1 MARNIT
7 RFNPISDISR
17 FGGFPNIEDI
27 FREFSMMPS
36 LRGTEM
42 EPRMRVDIEEADQAY
57 TLRAEVPGVK
67 KEDIKVS
74 IDGSRVTI
82 RADVTEDRTATS
94 GSTIRSERYFGEEY
108 RTFMLPQEID
118 DSKAG
123 AKVENGVLIL
133 TLPKKTGTGGKQ
145 LTVQ

>member
-7 RFNPISDISR
+7 RFSPMADMAR

-36 LRGTEM
+36 VRGEL
-42 EPRMRVDIEEADQAY
+42 EPRMRVDIEESDQAY
-57 TLRAEVPGVK
+57 TLKADVPGAK

-74 IDGSRVTI
+74 IDGNRVTI
-82 RADVTEDRTATS
+82 RADVSEERTEQS
-94 GSTIRSERYFGEEY
+94 GALLRSERYFGEEY
-108 RTFMLPQEID
+108 RTFTLPQSID
-118 DSKAG
+118 ESKAE
-123 AKVENGVLIL
+123 AKVENGVLML
-133 TLPKKTGTGGKQ
+133 TLPKKSGAGGKQ